1 MWRFQQALDLEVDK
15 TSVSLTQRK
24 SEFVK
29 WIHADRSAIEK
40 AVTVLDFLSCANCL
54 WVQGIARVVLLDS
67 RLQIGTAC
75 ASQLSV
81 LL

>member
-29 WIHADRSAIEK
+29 WIHADRPAIEK
-40 AVTVLDFLSCANCL
+40 DVLDFLF
-54 WVQGIARVVLLDS
+54 
-67 RLQIGTAC
+67 
-75 ASQLSV
+75 
-81 LL
+81 